1 MLVLVGGMPT
11 LFVIFIFIMTTSSR
25 EVVAQHCDAN
35 ICPVTITNSS
45 STFPQAC
52 PLHSNTYVSGASSL
66 QNCSCMPGF
75 FSSSGPQNCIAC
87 AAGSITNVSGQT
99 SCRNCNAGSFSSTTG
114 STICMTCAQ
123 DTFSVAGSSLCAAC
137 PVGSSS
143 QAGASACTVKAGYY
157 DLGQSLMAYYTFDA
171 ANMTA
176 DSAPNPLGGLTAS
189 ATPPVVG
196 VGPWAG
202 SNAAVFGGGTQYAI
216 PTFVWPYS
224 GAFTL
229 CAWYMTT
236 ATTGAW
242 DIMIKLGET
251 GARSSLLLSRSASTN
266 DLYVKWNDRT
276 LGSNCLPNGG
286 FFVASIWNHVCAV
299 AYNNNNLGAVYLNGV
314 LYAAVIAGVGYQGPT
329 STNQLGGSFLGS
341 MDEVRMYPRAL
352 SAAEVSSVYG
362 YNGNMTTA
370 VLPVACAAG
379 SFSASANTSACS
391 LCSSGSFS
399 STGASIC
406 SPCSMGQYC
415 ASGSTSSVACALGS
429 YCPTPSNQTA
439 CDLGN
444 YCEAASTSQSPCS
457 GGSYCP
463 NPSTKYTCTVGNYC
477 PLGSSTQT
485 PCKVCSPF
493 SVQLT
498 TCNMPA
504 LVSDQSKC
512 MCNNGYYGDGF
523 NCTTCSAGS
532 WCTANIA
539 TGCPQFTNSPP
550 QTGKQNDCTCNVGY
564 YWTGIVNGTSPCAL
578 CAGGSYCAGG
588 NVIPSMTCPP
598 NASSAAGSSLI
609 GDCICKPGKF

>member
-35 ICPVTITNSS
+35 ICPVTSTNSS

-123 DTFSVAGSSLCAAC
+123 DTFSVAGSSLCAQC

-171 ANMTA
+171 ANMVA
-176 DSAPNPLGGLTAS
+176 DSAPTPLGALTAS
-189 ATPPVVG
+189 GTPTAV
-196 VGPWAG
+196 AG
-202 SNAAVFGGGTQYAI
+202 QWNGSSAVDGTFSI
-216 PTFVWPYS
+216 PTFIWPYS
-224 GAFTL
+224 GAFSV
-229 CAWYMTT
+229 CMWYKPTVVSSYGFAFYLGYSGGRQSLQVSRQGVGDNLWIMWNLYTPGAYSNIYGGYFTT
-236 ATTGAW
+236 FA
-242 DIMIKLGET
+242 
-251 GARSSLLLSRSASTN
+251 
-266 DLYVKWNDRT
+266 
-276 LGSNCLPNGG
+276 
-286 FFVASIWNHVCAV
+286 WNHICVV
-299 AYNNNNLGAVYLNGV
+299 SYNNNNSGVVYLNGASQGPARV
-314 LYAAVIAGVGYQGPT
+314 QGVGLQGPT
-329 STNQLGGSFLGS
+329 AGNMITGTIS
-341 MDEVRMYPRAL
+341 DEFRMYPRAL
-352 SAAEVSSVYG
+352 SQAEVSSVYG
-362 YNGNMTTA
+362 YNGVMTTA
-370 VLPVACAAG
+370 TMPVLCAAG
-379 SFSASANTSACS
+379 SFSATANTSACS

-406 SPCSMGQYC
+406 SLCSMGQYC
-415 ASGSTSSVACALGS
+415 ASGSTSAVACALGS

-444 YCEAASTSQSPCS
+444 YCEAASTTQSPCS

-463 NPSTKYTCTVGNYC
+463 NPSTKSTCTIGNYC
-477 PLGSSTQT
+477 PLGSYTQT

-498 TCNMPA
+498 TCDMPA
-504 LVSDQSKC
+504 LVSDQSTC
-512 MCNNGYYGDGF
+512 RCNDGYAGDGF

-539 TGCPQFTNSPP
+539 IGCPQFTNSPP
-550 QTGKQNDCTCNVGY
+550 QTGQQNGCTCNIGY
-564 YWTGIVNGTSPCAL
+564 YWTGSVNGTSPCAL
-578 CAGGSYCAGG
+578 CAAGSYCAGG
-588 NVIPSMTCPP
+588 NVIPSITCPP
-598 NASSAAGSSLI
+598 NANSAAGSSLI
-609 GDCICKPGKF
+609 GDCICKPGNF